1 MFDYSKIKEGIYIR
15 NRKPGDIFFSYNSSG
30 RKKLKDFLIDQKIPV
45 SMRDSIPLL
54 ADGKNIVW
62 VIGVRTADNYKVT
75 GSTNTILYDN
85 DMKLNN

>member
-1 MFDYSKIKEGIYIR
+1 MIR
-15 NRKPGDIFFSYNSSG
+15 NEPGIFLSYNSSG

-75 GSTNTILYDN
+75 GSTNTILYVN
-85 DMKLNN
+85 VMKLND